1 MTNLD
6 LDFRPQGSVMSFA
19 RIQHLVLEEVSS

>member
-1 MTNLD
+1 MTNPD
-6 LDFRPQGSVMSFA
+6 LDFPFAGSVMSFA